1 MAVTFFAHS
10 MKGERLMA
18 DYNRSEAYDLSL
30 YDMPAMR
37 TSAAPQIERPA
48 QRPAQQ
54 KRTKSAAQARKESI
68 ESAKRAVKLFAVSLT
83 LIVLFGAVL
92 LSNISLIMLENEAA
106 AIETQIGD
114 AVSENTRLVVELNS
128 KVSLEKV
135 EDYAVSVLGMN
146 KLERYQVH
154 YFGNGGTDK
163 VVLADGVAVE
173 DGARGS

>member
-1 MAVTFFAHS
+1 
-10 MKGERLMA
+10 
-18 DYNRSEAYDLSL
+18 
-30 YDMPAMR
+30 
-37 TSAAPQIERPA
+37 
-48 QRPAQQ
+48 
-54 KRTKSAAQARKESI
+54 
-68 ESAKRAVKLFAVSLT
+68 
-83 LIVLFGAVL
+83 
-92 LSNISLIMLENEAA
+92 MLENEAS

-173 DGARGS
+173 DGAKGS